1 MLLGDGPLW
10 KNGVLSP
17 LFQKYYEQI
26 LGLDNPAVAATAIP
40 V

>member
-1 MLLGDGPLW
+1 MLLGGGPLGM
-10 KNGVLSP
+10 NGVLSP

-26 LGLDNPAVAATAIP
+26 LGLDNPAATAIP